1 MNLEEY
7 NYWNDHR
14 VQAGMINRGK
24 VVEENGHNYIVV
36 EDDDE
41 GDIKLLCKWGVCPTC
56 GGNGSHVN
64 PSIDAGGI
72 SAEDFRE
79 DPDFAD
85 AYFSGAY
92 NQTCNECNGR
102 RVVPEIDRENNP
114 EEMIE
119 RYDNHLQ
126 FEAEYAAEV
135 AAERRMGA

>member
-14 VQAGMINRGK
+14 VQAGMINRDK
-24 VVEENGHNYIVV
+24 VVEENGHNYIIV

-56 GGNGSHVN
+56 EGNGSHVN

-72 SAEDFRE
+72 SSEDFYD
-79 DPDFAD
+79 DPDFAE
-85 AYFSGAY
+85 AYFGGAY

-102 RVVPEIDRENNP
+102 RVVPEVDRENNP